1 MGSLGFFR
9 GSSVL
14 VTGTAGTGKSS
25 IAASFANAACAR
37 GERALYFAFEE
48 SPSQILRN
56 MKSLNLPLEKWIK
69 AGRLKILSV
78 RPTTLGLENHLVSI
92 CQQIEDFKPNVVV
105 VDPITNLIAAGNQ
118 SSVKAMLTRLID
130 LLKGSQITA
139 LFTNLSL
146 GNENQTSTEISS
158 LMDTWIMVRDIEQ
171 DGSRKRAIY
180 VLKSRGMEHSS
191 EVREFTIS
199 GRGVRVH
206 PASEFRSQVRKLA

>member
-1 MGSLGFFR
+1 
-9 GSSVL
+9 
-14 VTGTAGTGKSS
+14 
-25 IAASFANAACAR
+25 
-37 GERALYFAFEE
+37 LYFAFEE

-69 AGRLKILSV
+69 AGLLQIISV
-78 RPTTLGLENHLVSI
+78 RPTTMGLENHLASMGQEI
-92 CQQIEDFKPNVVV
+92 QDFAPNVVV
-105 VDPITNLIAAGNQ
+105 VDPITNLISAGNQ

-146 GNENQTSTEISS
+146 NNENQTSTEISS

-171 DGSRKRAIY
+171 NGARKRAIY
-180 VLKSRGMEHSS
+180 VLKARGMEHSS

-199 GRGVRVH
+199 SRGVRVNS
-206 PASEFRSQVRKLA
+206 ASESKPQLRKQG